1 MLLGRIA
8 MLVERDAPT
17 LSTIA
22 ERIARREIS
31 PVEVTAAA
39 LERIARYE
47 PELNAFITVLAD
59 EALAAARRT
68 EAEIGR
74 GEYRGPLHGVPI
86 SLKDLFLTPGIRT
99 TAGSRILDA
108 YLPAEEATVARRLDA
123 AGAIL
128 LGKNNMLEFA
138 YGEVAPAFGPS
149 RNPWNTAYGTSGS
162 SSGSAAAV
170 AAGLGYA
177 SIGSDTGG
185 SIRLPAAYCGLV
197 GLKPTYGLVS
207 RAGAL
212 PLAWSLD
219 HVGPLTR
226 TVRDC
231 ALTLEVIAGYDPAD
245 STSSTR
251 PVPRY
256 SALLDQ
262 PAPAC
267 VIGIVAPDKDDE
279 VTPEVRAAV
288 AAAADRARQLGF
300 TCTSVLLPHP
310 ELATRALLGILY
322 PEASAYHLPWLR
334 DRADEYAPNTRI
346 RLELGQLLPAT
357 TYLRAQQVRRMVS
370 EAYRALFEQVD
381 ILLLPVGPS
390 ASYRLD
396 APDVEPTSEQGDRM
410 APLMRFTGP
419 FDLIGYPAITVPA
432 GFTQDRLPIGVQLAA
447 RPFEEGR
454 LLQVAYA
461 LERAEPIWEG

>member
-1 MLLGRIA
+1 

-17 LSTIA
+17 LSAVTA
-22 ERIARREIS
+22 RLARREVS
-31 PVEVTAAA
+31 PVELTAAA
-39 LERIARYE
+39 LERIARYD
-47 PELNAFITVLAD
+47 PELNTFITVLAD
-59 EALAAARRT
+59 EALAAARRA

-74 GEYRGPLHGVPI
+74 GEYRGALHGVPI

-99 TAGSRILDA
+99 TAGSRILDT
-108 YLPAEEATVARRLDA
+108 YIPEEEATVARRLA
-123 AGAIL
+123 EAGAIL

-149 RNPWNTAYGTSGS
+149 RNPWQTAYGTSGS

-207 RAGAL
+207 RAGVL
-212 PLAWSLD
+212 PLSWSLD

-231 ALTLEVIAGYDPAD
+231 ALTLEAIAGYDPAD
-245 STSSTR
+245 PTSSAR

-256 SALLDQ
+256 SALLDR
-262 PAPAC
+262 PTPEC
-267 VIGIVAPDKDDE
+267 VIGVVAPDPSDE
-279 VTPEVRAAV
+279 VTPDVRAAV
-288 AAAADRARQLGF
+288 DAAADRARRLGF
-300 TCTSVLLPHP
+300 TCTSVVLPHP
-310 ELATRALLGILY
+310 ETATRALLGILY
-322 PEASAYHLPWLR
+322 PEASAYHAPWLR

-357 TYLRAQQVRRMVS
+357 TYVRAQQVRHLVS
-370 EAYRALFEQVD
+370 QAYRALFAQVD
-381 ILLLPVGPS
+381 VLLLPVGPS

-396 APDVEPTSEQGDRM
+396 APEVEPTAEGGDRM

-419 FDLIGYPAITVPA
+419 FNLIGYPAITIPA
-432 GFTQDRLPIGVQLAA
+432 GFTPDGLPIGAQLVA
-447 RPFEEGR
+447 RPFEEG
-454 LLQVAYA
+454 LLMQVASA
-461 LERAEPIWEG
+461 LERTYSIWEQ